1 MAVFLLSVS
10 RLSDWCLLHLHPT
23 YTTDL
28 PTSLRHDPDN
38 DSLPNCRGGV
48 SRSTGFPDQPLLRN
62 GALGCPRA
70 WVLACACVRGTCACM
85 RGACASACLSGVRMR
100 GICVLVPVP
109 GCMRGCMAMYVLAC
123 VGAWVRAWVCGC
135 MLGCLRA

>member
-1 MAVFLLSVS
+1 
-10 RLSDWCLLHLHPT
+10 
-23 YTTDL
+23 
-28 PTSLRHDPDN
+28 
-38 DSLPNCRGGV
+38 
-48 SRSTGFPDQPLLRN
+48 
-62 GALGCPRA
+62 
-70 WVLACACVRGTCACM
+70 M

-109 GCMRGCMAMYVLAC
+109 GCMRGSMAMYVLAC